1 METID
6 TIAQDCTEAPRTAP
20 VEWQQV
26 LAVLESPTAR
36 ALRFDQ
42 FFLFELDREREGPS
56 LLVLRAETNGSAP
69 EAPISIDGRSLTAL
83 HQPRPLHLSPEDE
96 PESRDLGP
104 LAEFLRRRGGASALL
119 APVRQEGRL
128 WGFLVGTC
136 ARRRD
141 FQAGVLSQFF
151 LLAALVALTVENG
164 RLRAEMAFRFS
175 EAMSLETVS
184 SALVEGQSL
193 DAILA
198 VIIDEA
204 MQLLGAK
211 DALVLLLEEGDHW
224 FRVCARAGPGLTGLT
239 SSRMSVRDSLNG
251 LVVATGE
258 PLVSNDALTDPR
270 ANRARASRL
279 NVHSVAIAPL
289 KIRNRTIGTIAV
301 HNKRD
306 GYFSGTDV
314 AILCSFAN
322 QAAVAIDNA
331 QLFGEL
337 LRARDELQR
346 KAEELRELLVET
358 ISIQEQERHRIAADI
373 HDRVVS
379 RIVGALYEL
388 ETCIQLDGQSEPL
401 QAKLQ
406 LLEHLLNEAVDK
418 TRTSIYNLWP
428 AILDHM
434 GLVSALRELVSQ
446 DGERTGIQHSL
457 RVYGKP
463 YGLRP
468 EAKIAAYRIVQ
479 EALSNIHQ
487 HAAAESVSISIRY
500 SPQQVRIAIHD
511 NGQGFD
517 IERVMLS
524 PPGHHFGLIGMRE
537 RALSVG
543 GQLRLESEPGQ
554 GSQVIVDI
562 PASNAELEVE
572 GA

>member
-1 METID
+1 MEAIETVG
-6 TIAQDCTEAPRTAP
+6 QDCRDAPTKAP
-20 VEWQQV
+20 VEWQRV
-26 LAVLESPTAR
+26 LAVLESPTAQT
-36 ALRFDQ
+36 LCFDQ
-42 FFLFELDREREGPS
+42 FFLFELDRKREGPS
-56 LLVLRAETNGSAP
+56 LLVLRAKSNGSAP
-69 EAPISIDGRSLTAL
+69 TAPISIDGATLSAL
-83 HQPRPLHLSPEDE
+83 HKPCTLHLSQEGE
-96 PESRDLGP
+96 PGYRDLGP
-104 LAEFLRRRGGASALL
+104 LAEFLRRRGGASALI
-119 APVRQEGRL
+119 APVQQEDRL
-128 WGFLVGTC
+128 WGFLVGSCTQ
-136 ARRRD
+136 RRD

-151 LLAALVALTVENG
+151 LLAALVALTVEND

-184 SALVEGQSL
+184 SALVEGKSL
-193 DAILA
+193 DSILA

-239 SSRMSVRDSLNG
+239 SARMSVRDSLNG

-270 ANRARASRL
+270 ANRVRASRL

-306 GYFSGTDV
+306 SYFSQTDV

-337 LRARDELQR
+337 LRARNELQR
-346 KAEELRELLVET
+346 KAEELRELLVQT

-388 ETCIQLDGQSEPL
+388 ETCIQLDGQAEPIRG
-401 QAKLQ
+401 KLQ
-406 LLEHLLNEAVDK
+406 FLEHLLNEAVDK

-446 DGERTGIQHSL
+446 DGERTGIRHSL
-457 RVYGKP
+457 KVYGEP
-463 YGLRP
+463 YSLRP
-468 EAKIAAYRIVQ
+468 EAKIVAYRIMQ

-487 HAAAESVSISIRY
+487 HAAAESVHISIRY
-500 SPQQVRIAIHD
+500 SPQQVRIAIQD

-524 PPGHHFGLIGMRE
+524 PPGRHFGLIGMRE
-537 RALSVG
+537 RALSIG
-543 GQLRLESEPGQ
+543 GHLRVKSEPGQ

-562 PASNAELEVE
+562 PVSNAEQMEEVP
-572 GA
+572 